1 MSKEFYNCEAVNGET
16 TMQMF
21 LKYCPDSLVH
31 LFDLCIVKP
40 DTEEQV
46 QGTTYF
52 DFFLFNSGSVNH
64 GDSELQLIDNLINFG
79 KERFL
84 THPIFEGKKIHSQLK
99 SQLIFNEC
107 VLSDPQ

>member
-1 MSKEFYNCEAVNGET
+1 MSKEFYNCKPVNGET
-16 TMQMF
+16 TVQMF
-21 LKYCPDSLVH
+21 LKYCPDALNH

-40 DTEEQV
+40 CTEQV

-52 DFFLFNSGSVNH
+52 DFFLFTTDNMNH

-84 THPIFEGKKIHSQLK
+84 THPLFEGNVI
-99 SQLIFNEC
+99 
-107 VLSDPQ
+107 